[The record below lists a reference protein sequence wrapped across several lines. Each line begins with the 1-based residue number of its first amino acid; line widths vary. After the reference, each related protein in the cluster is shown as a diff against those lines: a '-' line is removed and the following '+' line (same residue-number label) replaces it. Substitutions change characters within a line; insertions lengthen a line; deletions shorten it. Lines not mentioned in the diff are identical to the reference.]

1 MFAARAGLRANASYG
16 GILGRRRKR
25 NKPKQAFRC
34 WVPFVW
40 QALVA
45 VIGGII
51 VMMVSGLM
59 RGDGV
64 TCDDNVILDN

>member
-45 VIGGII
+45 VIGGIV
-51 VMMVSGLM
+51 VMMVS
-59 RGDGV
+59 D
-64 TCDDNVILDN
+64 